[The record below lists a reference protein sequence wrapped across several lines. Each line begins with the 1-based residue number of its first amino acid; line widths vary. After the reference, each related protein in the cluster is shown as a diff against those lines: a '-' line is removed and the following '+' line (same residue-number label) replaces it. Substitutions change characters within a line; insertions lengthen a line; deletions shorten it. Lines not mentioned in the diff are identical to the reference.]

1 MHSPRGQIHDVKALL
16 IGKLPLLVTSLLA
29 FPVAQR
35 QGTQLPFS
43 GQLGL
48 FCCFLVWFCLLFLSK
63 LLLHRPGWSQ
73 IVDPPPSASWGPGL
87 QVWVTTSC
95 WCRGCL
101 LSEGPLNCADPQ
113 CCSPA
118 ILAELQQ
125 TTPHTNGLQVLLWS
139 SVYCV
144 EISRSS
150 YREARRSPILA
161 YLPPSC
167 IFLILCLAHS
177 LTPAFLC
184 YAFFHHLKSEMRQGP
199 ENTIWSRSLV
209 RV

>member
-1 MHSPRGQIHDVKALL
+1 MKALL

-29 FPVAQR
+29 FPIAQR

-73 IVDPPPSASWGPGL
+73 IVDPPASASWGPGL
-87 QVWVTTSC
+87 QVCVTTSC

-101 LSEGPLNCADPQ
+101 LNEGPLNCADTQ

-118 ILAELQQ
+118 SWLSFSRPPLTLMAS
-125 TTPHTNGLQVLLWS
+125 WS

-150 YREARRSPILA
+150 YWEARRSPILA
-161 YLPPSC
+161 YLPLSC
-167 IFLILCLAHS
+167 IFLILCLTHS
-177 LTPAFLC
+177 LTPPFLC
-184 YAFFHHLKSEMRQGP
+184 YAFFHHLKSEMGQGP